1 MSRII
6 KCDRCGGEVD
16 PKRIGY
22 VSMSERGPDGE
33 LIGEYLFDD
42 MDFCENCME
51 QIAAFVTKETATR
64 EAKTRKG
71 ETVDKVKRVS
81 RKSLDIGKIC
91 ALAKAGWTQ
100 EKIADEMGCSKLTI
114 HRILK
119 ETKETKE

>member
-22 VSMSERGPDGE
+22 VSISERGPDGE
-33 LIGEYLFDD
+33 LIGKNPFND

-51 QIAAFVTKETATR
+51 HIAAFVTKEPATR

-71 ETVDKVKRVS
+71 ETVDKVKSEIREDL
-81 RKSLDIGKIC
+81 RK
-91 ALAKAGWTQ
+91 
-100 EKIADEMGCSKLTI
+100 EEADD
-114 HRILK
+114 
-119 ETKETKE
+119 